1 MARRRCLSLA
11 VPILSVLVVAAAHA
25 QSELW
30 LYQYQGP
37 LSGGYDEGRS
47 MAMCPDG
54 NIVVAGACQSSGFIS
69 YDIVTVKLT
78 PAGEV
83 VWSRTYDYG
92 TNTYDEANDVA
103 VDTAGNVFVV
113 GRAGPSAG
121 PRFVTIKYDKD
132 GTQLW
137 AATSSNGIADMAKAV
152 VPDGEGGCFV
162 TGHGVGYTGNV
173 DHDYVTIHYNSTG
186 SVLWGKRYESAGDG
200 DDVATALA
208 LDGEGDLYVTGYS
221 LAAGTDSFDYATV
234 KYDGATGD
242 QLWVKL
248 YDGTGEKSYDPKDDR
263 AYAMALDGSGNVYVT
278 GRAGE
283 DGAKYDAVTVKYS
296 STGDELWVNR
306 LGLHQ
311 GSVQYEDG
319 ASELAVDAAGNAF
332 CGGYAVDYYYDSD
345 QDMLVYRV
353 NADGSTAWYRLYDFQ
368 TDYLID
374 SVAALAIDDHSN
386 VYAAVSSE
394 DGVSSCYDWVMFK
407 YDRNGNLAWSPPLRH
422 GVVEDDDMVQDA
434 VLDARG
440 DLYVTGYD
448 CVNPGRDQALSVIKV
463 TEEDVGAGRIILP
476 DSLRVGASVVP
487 EVWVH
492 NYSGLMLDFPVK
504 LEIGS
509 VYTDIQFVTD
519 LAPYE
524 SSLVEFEAWPVRDA
538 GVIGVTCFTQL
549 GVPAPDK
556 DPANDTSY
564 SSVVGVPVWQQ
575 LNSMPVSSS
584 KTREVKD
591 GGALAFASDSLVFA
605 LKGNNTTEFY
615 SYNVRTGLWA
625 AEDSVPREA
634 SDGSKKRVK
643 KGACLEHG
651 FGRRLYALK
660 GGNTAQFWRYHL
672 DGDTGWVQMAQDYP
686 AGDRG
691 RRVKGGTGLVYVP
704 GKNRLYTCKGANTNE
719 FYAFDFNSNQW
730 LTMESVPGGEK
741 GKRCK
746 DGTVLAY
753 DGANTIYLVK
763 GNGYEFWSYDV
774 DANRWQDRKDLR
786 NSRWSSKNRK
796 MKKGAGAAYDTLFD
810 KLYVTKGGKLSEF
823 WYFDPARD
831 TWVETDDTVPKGP
844 GVPAPYAGSC
854 LEYGNGKVY
863 FLRGNKSLEFWRFNA
878 NLPLAPGGLFSVQT
892 AGSAPAPRFVPE
904 LAVWPNPFSERALV
918 RYSLPY
924 AAAVRLELFDATGRC
939 VRQLL
944 SGNQPAGEYRVSFAD
959 ERLAN
964 GVYLLRLAADAA
976 GSRAEATSKVL
987 LTH

>member
-11 VPILSVLVVAAAHA
+11 VPLFSVLLVAAAHA

-30 LYQYQGP
+30 SYQYHYRP
-37 LSGGYDEGRS
+37 VCYDEGRS
-47 MAMCPDG
+47 VAMSPEGD
-54 NIVVAGACQSSGFIS
+54 IVVAATSDSSDGLP
-69 YDIVTVKLT
+69 DIVVIKLSPDKQLRWRQRYDAG
-78 PAGEV
+78 PAVVAEPFDVEV
-83 VWSRTYDYG
+83 DG
-92 TNTYDEANDVA
+92 D
-103 VDTAGNVFVV
+103 GNVFVA
-113 GRAGPSAG
+113 GRTAAGPNDD
-121 PRFVTIKYDKD
+121 FLVLKYDED
-132 GTQLW
+132 GAYQW
-137 AATSSNGIADMAKAV
+137 RYQPHNGWFESARDV
-152 VPDGEGGCFV
+152 VPDGRGGCFA
-162 TGHGVGYTGNV
+162 TGYAANGSSTDWLTVHLDAAGVQTWPGPAKYNGSGNGA
-173 DHDYVTIHYNSTG
+173 D
-186 SVLWGKRYESAGDG
+186 LAQ
-200 DDVATALA
+200 ALA
-208 LDGEGDLYVTGYS
+208 LDAEGNLYVAGYS
-221 LAAGTDSFDYATV
+221 FSSGQDSFDYLTV
-234 KYDGATGD
+234 RYDTAAGTAV
-242 QLWVKL
+242 WSKL
-248 YDGTGEKSYDPKDDR
+248 YDGSAEKNYDPKDDR
-263 AYAMALDGSGNVYVT
+263 AYGIALDDDGNVYVT

-283 DGAKYDAVTVKYS
+283 EGASYDAVTIKYS
-296 STGDELWVNR
+296 PAGDELWVNR
-306 LGLHQ
+306 LGLAPSGIQ
-311 GSVQYEDG
+311 VEDG
-319 ASELAVDAAGNAF
+319 AAEIAVGGNGDVF
-332 CGGYAVDYYYDSD
+332 CGGYAMDYFGESD
-345 QDMLVYRV
+345 QDMLVFRIKPDGDTAWSRV
-353 NADGSTAWYRLYDFQ
+353 YYFPNADV
-368 TDYLID
+368 D
-374 SVAALAIDDHSN
+374 SVSGLSIDANSN
-386 VYAAVSSE
+386 VYAAVSSING
-394 DGVSSCYDWVMFK
+394 DDFSFDWQLLK
-407 YDRNGNLAWSPPLRH
+407 YSANGILMWNPPLKH
-422 GVVEDDDMVQDA
+422 GSADDDMVTDIVVDRLGNVYA
-434 VLDARG
+434 
-440 DLYVTGYD
+440 TGFD
-448 CVNPGRDQALSVIKV
+448 NTASNGQFCTTIKV

-476 DSLRVGASVVP
+476 DSLRVGASVAP

-492 NYSGLMLDFPVK
+492 NYSGLTLDFPVK

-509 VYTDIQFVTD
+509 VYTDIQFVND
-519 LAPYE
+519 LVPYE
-524 SSLVEFEAWPVRDA
+524 STLVEFEAWPVRDA
-538 GVIGVTCFTQL
+538 GAIPITCFTQL
-549 GVPAPDK
+549 GLPTPDK
-556 DPANDTSY
+556 DPANDTSR

-575 LNSMPVSSS
+575 LNSMPVLVS
-584 KTREVKD
+584 KTKEVKD
-591 GGALAFASDSLVFA
+591 GGALAFASDSLVFG

-615 SYNVRTGLWA
+615 CYNVRTGQWA
-625 AEDSVPREA
+625 TEDSFPREA

-686 AGDRG
+686 PGDRG

-704 GKNRLYTCKGANTNE
+704 GKNRLYSCKGANTNE
-719 FYAFDFNSNQW
+719 FYAFDFGSNQW
-730 LTMESVPGGEK
+730 LAMESVPGGEK

-763 GNGYEFWSYDV
+763 GNGYEFFSYDV

-823 WYFDPARD
+823 WCFDPARD
-831 TWVETDDTVPKGP
+831 TWVETDDTVPKAP
-844 GVPAPYAGSC
+844 GIPAPYAGSC

-892 AGSAPAPRFVPE
+892 AGLAPTARFVPE
-904 LAVWPNPFSERALV
+904 VTVWPNPFSERALV
-918 RYSLPY
+918 RYTLPR

-976 GSRAEATSKVL
+976 GSRAEVTSKVL